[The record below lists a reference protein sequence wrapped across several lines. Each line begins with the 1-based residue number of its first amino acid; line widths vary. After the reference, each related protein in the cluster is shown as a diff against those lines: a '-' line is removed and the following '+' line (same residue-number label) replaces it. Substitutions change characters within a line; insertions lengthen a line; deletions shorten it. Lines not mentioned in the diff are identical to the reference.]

1 MSAIL
6 LVAHNA
12 LTEFCELG
20 VMPGTKG
27 LDLTG
32 RWEKVVPCDSIATML
47 SLLALHKVV
56 CKLSNAL
63 KGSLVCR

>member
-1 MSAIL
+1 MSAIF

-20 VMPGTKG
+20 AMPGTKA

-32 RWEKVVPCDSIATML
+32 RWEKVLPCDSIAAVL
-47 SLLALHKVV
+47 CLLALHKVTCSSSV
-56 CKLSNAL
+56 
-63 KGSLVCR
+63 R